1 MMIYT
6 NPRKS
11 ITIEDWPYGSKR
23 TKCYFSVEQKGSKE
37 RAVRVTINPKTG
49 AANKPK
55 KLTYSLKVLFVDGSD
70 GKTYIMQDVGWAIN
84 IAQSNMCLD
93 QEYVNRDDTR
103 YIGLYNNSIKSFCIR
118 ITKWEITINKSI
130 SLIFISIN

>member
-1 MMIYT
+1 MMMYT

-23 TKCYFSVEQKGSKE
+23 VKCCFSVEQVKTATGFKE
-37 RAVRVTINPKTG
+37 RAVRITVNPKTG

-55 KLTYSLKVLFVDGSD
+55 KLTYAHKVLFVDGSD

-84 IAQSNMCLD
+84 VMQSNMKLQ
-93 QEYVNRDDTR
+93 QEYINRDDTR
-103 YIGLYNNSIKSFCIR
+103 YLGLYNMFGYMHN
-118 ITKWEITINKSI
+118 T
-130 SLIFISIN
+130 